1 MIVSART
8 PAGQQGK
15 LTKTPAS
22 VAKKEPFAAM
32 MPRQRE
38 LAVSMTIP
46 PGVVC
51 ECGEDFCILVKESPW
66 EQLPAPLDLRLAI
79 WGDCSDIGFCGGS
92 KVSDAVDEH
101 RAASPAALNLAVITV
116 SDTRTPATDKSG
128 DLITALAEAAGH
140 RVVERAIVPDGPH
153 ILKPL
158 LESLSRRVD
167 LHAVLVTGGTGI
179 SPRDQTYETV
189 VPLLTKT
196 LGGFGEL
203 FRMLSY
209 SEIGPACLLSRA
221 VGGLIG
227 QTVVLVMPGSR
238 AAVELAI
245 NKIIL
250 PELPHLVREA
260 RKS

>member
-1 MIVSART
+1 MSLSAF
-8 PAGQQGK
+8 GQ
-15 LTKTPAS
+15 LS
-22 VAKKEPFAAM
+22 
-32 MPRQRE
+32 
-38 LAVSMTIP
+38 
-46 PGVVC
+46 
-51 ECGEDFCILVKESPW
+51 
-66 EQLPAPLDLRLAI
+66 APLDLHLAN
-79 WGDCSDIGFCGGS
+79 WDKFSDILFWGGS
-92 KVSDAVDEH
+92 KVSESVVEH
-101 RAASPAALNLAVITV
+101 RASSPATLNVAVITV

-128 DLITALAEAAGH
+128 ELIVTLAERAGH
-140 RVVERAIVPDGPH
+140 RVVRREIVPDGPDQ
-153 ILKPL
+153 LKPL
-158 LESLSRRVD
+158 LEALSTRAE

-189 VPLLTKT
+189 VPLLTRS
-196 LGGFGEL
+196 LSGFGEL

-209 SEIGPACLLSRA
+209 AEIGPACLLSRA

-238 AAVELAI
+238 AAVELAM